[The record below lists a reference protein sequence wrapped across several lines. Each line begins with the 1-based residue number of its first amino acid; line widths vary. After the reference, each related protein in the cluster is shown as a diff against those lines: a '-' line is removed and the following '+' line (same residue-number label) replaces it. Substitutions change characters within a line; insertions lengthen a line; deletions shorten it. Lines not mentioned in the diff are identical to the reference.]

1 MVILMEQHLE
11 HNEYKIKQLK
21 IVHNMSTKVS
31 FHKEFTLGGDLTVR
45 RMGFGAMRI
54 TGHGIWGPPKD
65 HDEAIRVLR
74 RAVELGVNFID
85 TADSYGPHIS
95 EELIAEA
102 LYPYPEGLVIA
113 TKGGFLRSGPNQ
125 WHINAHPDH
134 LKEALEGSLARL
146 RLDRIDLYQLHRID
160 PNTPFEDT
168 LDFLQAV
175 QEEGLVK
182 YIGLSEVSVEDI
194 KRAEEY
200 VDIVSVQNKYSQ
212 DYRKWESVLEYCEQT
227 GKAFIPWNPL
237 NAGNLNNMQTIERV
251 AARIGVTPHQLALA
265 WLLYH
270 SPNDLLIPGTS
281 SVSHLEEN
289 LEAEKIELNEELLE
303 ELS

>member
-1 MVILMEQHLE
+1 
-11 HNEYKIKQLK
+11 
-21 IVHNMSTKVS
+21 
-31 FHKEFTLGGDLTVR
+31 TLGGDLAVR

-54 TGHGIWGPPKD
+54 TGQGIWGPPKD

-74 RAVELGVNFID
+74 RAVELGVDFID
-85 TADSYGPHIS
+85 TADSYGPNVS

-102 LYPYPEGLVIA
+102 LYPYPKGLVIA

-125 WHINAHPDH
+125 WHINSRPDH

-146 RLDRIDLYQLHRID
+146 KLEH
-160 PNTPFEDT
+160 
-168 LDFLQAV
+168 
-175 QEEGLVK
+175 
-182 YIGLSEVSVEDI
+182 IGLSEVSVEDI
-194 KRAEEY
+194 KKAEEY
-200 VDIVSVQNKYSQ
+200 VEVVSVQNKYSQ

-237 NAGNLNNMQTIERV
+237 NAGNLDNMQTIERV
-251 AARIGVTPHQLALA
+251 AGRLGVTPHQLALS

-270 SPNDLLIPGTS
+270 SPNNLLIPGTS
-281 SVSHLEEN
+281 SVRHLEEN
-289 LEAEKIELNEELLE
+289 MEAEKIELNDELLE

>member
-1 MVILMEQHLE
+1 
-11 HNEYKIKQLK
+11 
-21 IVHNMSTKVS
+21 MSTKVS
-31 FHKEFTLGGDLTVR
+31 FRKDFTLGGDLAVR

-54 TGHGIWGPPKD
+54 TGQGIWGPPKD

-74 RAVELGVNFID
+74 RAVELGVDFID
-85 TADSYGPHIS
+85 TADSYGPNVS

-102 LYPYPEGLVIA
+102 LYPYPKGLVIA

-125 WHINAHPDH
+125 WHINSRPDH

-146 RLDRIDLYQLHRID
+146 KLDRIDLYQLHRID
-160 PNTPFEDT
+160 PAIPFEET
-168 LDFLQAV
+168 LSFLQGV

-182 YIGLSEVSVEDI
+182 HIGLSEVSVEDI
-194 KRAEEY
+194 KKAEEY
-200 VDIVSVQNKYSQ
+200 VEVVSVQNKYSQ

-237 NAGNLNNMQTIERV
+237 NAGNLDNMQTIERV
-251 AARIGVTPHQLALA
+251 AGRLGVTPHQLALS

-270 SPNDLLIPGTS
+270 SPNNLLIPGTS
-281 SVSHLEEN
+281 SVRHLEEN
-289 LEAEKIELNEELLE
+289 MEAEKIELNDELLE

>member
-1 MVILMEQHLE
+1 
-11 HNEYKIKQLK
+11 
-21 IVHNMSTKVS
+21 MSTKVS
-31 FHKEFTLGGDLTVR
+31 FRKDFTLGGDLAVR
-45 RMGFGAMRI
+45 CMGFGAMRI
-54 TGHGIWGPPKD
+54 TGQGIWGPPKD

-74 RAVELGVNFID
+74 RAVELGVDFID
-85 TADSYGPHIS
+85 TADSYGPNVS

-102 LYPYPEGLVIA
+102 LYPYPKGLVIA

-125 WHINAHPDH
+125 WHINSRPDH

-146 RLDRIDLYQLHRID
+146 KLDRIDLYQLHRID
-160 PNTPFEDT
+160 PAIPFEET
-168 LDFLQAV
+168 LSFLQGV

-182 YIGLSEVSVEDI
+182 HIGLSEVSVEDI
-194 KRAEEY
+194 KKAEEY
-200 VDIVSVQNKYSQ
+200 VEVVSVQNKYSQ

-237 NAGNLNNMQTIERV
+237 NAGNLDNMQTVERV
-251 AARIGVTPHQLALA
+251 AGRLGVTPHQLALS

-270 SPNDLLIPGTS
+270 SPNNLLIPGTS
-281 SVSHLEEN
+281 SVRHLEEN
-289 LEAEKIELNEELLE
+289 MEAEKIELNDELLE